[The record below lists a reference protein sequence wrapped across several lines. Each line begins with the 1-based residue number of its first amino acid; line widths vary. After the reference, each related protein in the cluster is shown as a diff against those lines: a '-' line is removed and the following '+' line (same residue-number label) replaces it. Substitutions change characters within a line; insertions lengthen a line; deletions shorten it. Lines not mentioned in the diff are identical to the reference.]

1 MPRANIDRAWLQNME
16 RHAGRAGFFSLL
28 GRGTAWPKVLRS
40 IFAKI
45 GVAEDCAVE
54 GADDFTMLS
63 LVALATDLSQRHL
76 VNAAKRKKSALLNG
90 MFVSEVDDMVRQLTR
105 ARSLLPLDERAA
117 VEAAAPLGKM
127 AEWAKTA
134 MGAHHLVL
142 RDLRA
147 RDPESWGDAA
157 LGAKKATELPGTVL
171 VDLVAA
177 FDDGSWSGP
186 FDLTKARIERRF
198 EYGVKAAYF
207 LSNELSAC
215 DKLQEARVSRAAKRA
230 RRHIERYC
238 GDGDYEPLADGFAL
252 LDADAFSHIVQFLD
266 VSSSAALVC
275 CCRDFSGR
283 DWPDLALRATPIGR
297 LLVSTLP
304 QFRIRRIPGPCPD
317 LRDGRRRRREMAP
330 AMPHC
335 VIPSVDAQ
343 GRRVLTDYVCSE
355 RSVSIIVDFGV
366 RRPRSVPLRDGLR
379 DVDNTTDQPDRLTP
393 CEDQPG
399 LGTRPKDHA
408 SRIGPWPDVP
418 REDLLRHDHFFRV
431 NWAAADGPREALDP
445 AVSFER
451 VPWSAYF
458 LRAPKMSL
466 FLADGES
473 LRELAPAAAT
483 HDGSGVRR
491 PLLSAWRAGV
501 QVGTFSTRRT
511 VLCGSDDK
519 CKPYIEMLPART
531 TAHVLA
537 TTGGEGRRRVDAEG
551 VVRGPAH
558 RPKTLRL
565 GVRIEGALRPPRDAA
580 SRSAHRSSR
589 TYTTTIY
596 SDPFVTVE
604 QKRSL
609 RSATKRGL
617 AACAAAGV

>member
-1 MPRANIDRAWLQNME
+1 M
-16 RHAGRAGFFSLL
+16 
-28 GRGTAWPKVLRS
+28 
-40 IFAKI
+40 
-45 GVAEDCAVE
+45 
-54 GADDFTMLS
+54 
-63 LVALATDLSQRHL
+63 
-76 VNAAKRKKSALLNG
+76 
-90 MFVSEVDDMVRQLTR
+90 RQLTHE
-105 ARSLLPLDERAA
+105 RSLLPLDERAA
-117 VEAAAPLGKM
+117 VGGGTAAKNGRVGEDGDGCAPS
-127 AEWAKTA
+127 A
-134 MGAHHLVL
+134 
-142 RDLRA
+142 RDPRA

-157 LGAKKATELPGTVL
+157 LGAKKASELPGTVL

-215 DKLQEARVSRAAKRA
+215 DKLQEARASRAAKRA
-230 RRHIERYC
+230 RRHVERYC

-317 LRDGRRRRREMAP
+317 LRDGRRRREMAP

-418 REDLLRHDHFFRV
+418 REDRS
-431 NWAAADGPREALDP
+431 ATTT
-445 AVSFER
+445 SFASTGQQR
-451 VPWSAYF
+451 
-458 LRAPKMSL
+458 M
-466 FLADGES
+466 
-473 LRELAPAAAT
+473 APA
-483 HDGSGVRR
+483 RR
-491 PLLSAWRAGV
+491 
-501 QVGTFSTRRT
+501 STRRCRLSACRGRPT
-511 VLCGSDDK
+511 FF
-519 CKPYIEMLPART
+519 AR
-531 TAHVLA
+531 
-537 TTGGEGRRRVDAEG
+537 R
-551 VVRGPAH
+551 
-558 RPKTLRL
+558 K
-565 GVRIEGALRPPRDAA
+565 
-580 SRSAHRSSR
+580 
-589 TYTTTIY
+589 
-596 SDPFVTVE
+596 
-604 QKRSL
+604 
-609 RSATKRGL
+609 
-617 AACAAAGV
+617 